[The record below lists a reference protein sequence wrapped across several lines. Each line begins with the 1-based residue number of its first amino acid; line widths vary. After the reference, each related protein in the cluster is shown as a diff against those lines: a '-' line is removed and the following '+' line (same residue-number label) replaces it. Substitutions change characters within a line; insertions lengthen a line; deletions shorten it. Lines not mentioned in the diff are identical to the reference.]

1 MSHIANN
8 KNALFH
14 YQILEKLE
22 AGIVLTGA
30 EVKSAKLGQINLKGS
45 YVSINKGV
53 PWLIKCHIS
62 PYKMAGSQKNYEPTR
77 PRKLLLKKSEISSL
91 IGRLSSAG
99 LTLIPV
105 SVYTK
110 GGFIKLEIGLAKG
123 KKEIDKRE
131 KIKKREVNRRI
142 QRIMRNKI

>member
-1 MSHIANN
+1 MSIIATN
-8 KNALFH
+8 KTGLYN

-30 EVKSAKLGQINLKGS
+30 EVKSVKLGQINLKGS
-45 YVSINKGV
+45 YVSINKDI

-62 PYKMAGSQKNYEPTR
+62 PYKMSGSQKNYEPTR

-110 GGFIKLEIGLAKG
+110 GGLIKLEIGLAKG
-123 KKEIDKRE
+123 KKETDKRE
-131 KIKKREVNRRI
+131 KIKKREINRRI